1 MKETLNTAQSPLCTI
16 PRVTG
21 STGINVLSLFDG
33 MSCGQLAL
41 QKAGVKVNQYFASE
55 IKNHA
60 IKVTQLNFPNTIQL
74 GSVLDVKARD
84 LPQIDLLIGGSP
96 CQDFSS
102 ANKEKLGL
110 QGDKS
115 GLFYEYLRL
124 IKECKP
130 KYFLLENVAMDDYS
144 YAAISEM
151 LGTYPTN
158 INSELISGQLRQRSY
173 WTNIGP
179 ESFDLFGNRYS
190 MIPQPRNK
198 KITFQSILDDGYT
211 DRIKSRCLLESES
224 RNPGSTFSSLRR
236 YLIMGFINVVFKNKE
251 TYDKYSKMTEAE
263 IKENFIDGDI
273 RKLNQNEMER
283 LQTVPNGYTKTLK
296 RNEAACLLGDG
307 WTVDVIAHIFG
318 YAQF

>member
-211 DRIKSRCLLESES
+211 DRIKSRCLLKSES

-307 WTVDVIAHIFG
+307 WTVDLIAHIFG
-318 YAQF
+318 YAKF

>member
-1 MKETLNTAQSPLCTI
+1 ME
-16 PRVTG
+16 
-21 STGINVLSLFDG
+21 GINVLSLFDG
-33 MSCGQLAL
+33 MSCGRIAL
-41 QKAGVKVNQYFASE
+41 ERAGIKVENYFASE
-55 IKNHA
+55 IDKYA
-60 IKVTQLNFPNTIQL
+60 IQVAKHNFPNTKHI
-74 GSVLDVKARD
+74 GSVIDVKGNE
-84 LPQIDLLIGGSP
+84 LPKIDLLIGGSP

-110 QGDKS
+110 QGEKS

-124 IKECKP
+124 LKECEP

-158 INSELISGQLRQRSY
+158 INSELVSGQLRQRSY

-198 KITFQSILDDGYT
+198 KIKFQDLLDNGYT
-211 DRIKSRCLLESES
+211 DRLKARCLLESES

-236 YLIMGFINVVFKNKE
+236 YMIQGFINVIFKDKE
-251 TYDKYSKMTEAE
+251 TFEKYSKMTEDEMKA
-263 IKENFIDGDI
+263 NFIDGDI

-283 LQTVPNGYTKTLK
+283 LQTVPNGYTSTLK

-307 WTVDVIAHIFG
+307 WTVDTIAHIFSFIEVECSN
-318 YAQF
+318 YA

>member
-1 MKETLNTAQSPLCTI
+1 MHRSSIELQNLIEPQKPSFCQT
-16 PRVTG
+16 RVTG
-21 STGINVLSLFDG
+21 STGLNVLSLFDG

-41 QKAGVKVNQYFASE
+41 QKAGINVNQYFASE
-55 IKNHA
+55 IKPHA
-60 IKVTQLNFPNTIQL
+60 IKVTQHNFPNTIQL
-74 GSVLDVKARD
+74 GSVLNVKASD
-84 LPQIDLLIGGSP
+84 LPKIDLLIGGSP

-110 QGDKS
+110 QGEKS

-124 IKECKP
+124 LKECEP

-158 INSELISGQLRQRSY
+158 INSELVSGQLRQRSY

-198 KITFQSILDDGYT
+198 KIKFQD
-211 DRIKSRCLLESES
+211 LLE
-224 RNPGSTFSSLRR
+224 
-236 YLIMGFINVVFKNKE
+236 
-251 TYDKYSKMTEAE
+251 
-263 IKENFIDGDI
+263 
-273 RKLNQNEMER
+273 
-283 LQTVPNGYTKTLK
+283 NGYTSILK

-307 WTVDVIAHIFG
+307 WTVDVIAHIFSFIKKC
-318 YAQF
+318 YF

>member
-1 MKETLNTAQSPLCTI
+1 MTELNENPTLPI
-16 PRVTG
+16 HGVTG

-55 IKNHA
+55 IKKHA

-124 IKECKP
+124 IKECNP

-198 KITFQSILDDGYT
+198 KITFQSILDHGYT

-236 YLIMGFINVVFKNKE
+236 YLIMGFINVVFKDKE

-263 IKENFIDGDI
+263 MKENFIDGDI